1 MILQAEIQISSL
13 GTPEACG
20 TLSSLATHRLLITV
34 GLVDLF
40 VFLFEVYM
48 ALVTD
53 GIGKKTRARLAKR
66 PGGNKWGCAYRLV
79 QDLYI
84 IQINGFSTFKESP
97 CKTRFV

>member
-20 TLSSLATHRLLITV
+20 TLSSSATHRLPITA
-34 GLVDLF
+34 GLVDL
-40 VFLFEVYM
+40 VDLSVLLFEVYM

-66 PGGNKWGCAYRLV
+66 PGGNKRVCVHLCAAWRGG
-79 QDLYI
+79 
-84 IQINGFSTFKESP
+84 NSARRGSSF
-97 CKTRFV
+97 